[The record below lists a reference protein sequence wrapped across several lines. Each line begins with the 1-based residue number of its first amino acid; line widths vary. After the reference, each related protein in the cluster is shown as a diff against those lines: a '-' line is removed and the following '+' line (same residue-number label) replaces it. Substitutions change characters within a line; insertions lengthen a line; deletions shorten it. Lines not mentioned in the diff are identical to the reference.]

1 MRNLRH
7 RTLHRPSPAIHAW
20 IRPLV
25 PIASLVAL
33 VALVPGTLAADSTPP
48 SDARWSVEVLAEGMA
63 QPMELERAPD
73 GRIFFVELAGRLR
86 VWKPDTRSVVD
97 AAKLNVYAEQEN
109 GLLGFALDPRFADT
123 GWIYIL
129 YSPPA
134 EPGQRL
140 SRFVMKGDT
149 LDLSSEKI
157 VLSFGTQRRECCH
170 HAGSVEFGPDGCLFI
185 STGDNTHPHG
195 DSDGYAPI
203 DERPGMEPWDAQKSA
218 ANPGDLRGKIL
229 RIRPRPDGGYDIPD
243 GNLFPPGT
251 PGTRPEIY
259 VMGCRN
265 PWRMS
270 VDQATGIVY
279 WGEVGPDA
287 HGNGPRGSRGYDE
300 INQARAAGNFGWPY
314 FIGNNFAY
322 HDYDY
327 ATRTPGPAFDPA
339 RPRNIG
345 PNNTGATELPPAQ
358 PAFIYY
364 PYGPSPEFPEV
375 GQGGRTACAGPVFHY
390 RPEFEKTGGFPAH
403 FDNCLLWWD
412 WERRMIKWARLDRDS
427 RLVAI
432 EPFTAAVP
440 VRRMLDAQF
449 GPDGQLYAIDYGE
462 TWGANADARLLRVSF
477 THGNLPPVAVAAATP
492 SAGALPLTVS
502 LSAAGS
508 GDPDGEA
515 AALRHEWRLGDT
527 VLATTAEAEIKL
539 TTAGNHLLELRVT
552 DAGGATATA
561 TAAVVAGNSPPEIT
575 LESPVDGDFFT
586 PGAPVT
592 WRVRVRDTEEGDS
605 EALPDSF
612 GPRVLVSL
620 AADRGGAEAPGLSL
634 MKSAD
639 CFNCHAPEHRLVGP
653 SFLEIAEKYRGV
665 DGALETSIDRVQKG
679 SSGVWGPVPMLP
691 HGHHTREQIR
701 DMVAWVYALTP
712 GSDQPVLARGLTGE
726 TTLPGAPD
734 GVRAVRVEAVFT
746 DAGQAPASPLT
757 ARATATL
764 RPRLIEA
771 ELHDGHHGTQA
782 LGGGTASGGRFIGDT
797 HHGQHLRFASLDLA
811 RSSALTCRVA
821 SGGEGGRIEFRA
833 AAPDGPLIASLEV
846 PVTGGWESWR
856 ELSTPLAAGPSART
870 DVFAVFVNP
879 GRSGLMNL
887 DWVRFDP

>member
-1 MRNLRH
+1 MPILRLRAFSRH
-7 RTLHRPSPAIHAW
+7 DSPA
-20 IRPLV
+20 RPWLGRFAV
-25 PIASLVAL
+25 LAGLARLGLSAAGAASPA
-33 VALVPGTLAADSTPP
+33 PP
-48 SDARWSVEVLAEGMA
+48 ADARYSVDVLAEGMA
-63 QPMELERAPD
+63 QPMELELAPD
-73 GRIFFVELAGRLR
+73 GRLFFIEIAGHLKI
-86 VWKPDTRSVVD
+86 WKPDTRTVVEAGMID
-97 AAKLNVYAEQEN
+97 VFNEQEN
-109 GLLGFALDPRFADT
+109 GLLGFALDPKFAENR
-123 GWIYIL
+123 WIYLL
-129 YSPPA
+129 YSPKS
-134 EPGQRL
+134 ENGHRL
-140 SRFVMKGDT
+140 SRFVMTGDAI
-149 LDLSSEKI
+149 DMGSEKV
-157 VLSFGTQRRECCH
+157 VLSFGAQRRECCH

-229 RIRPRPDGGYDIPD
+229 RIRPLPDGRYEIPD

-259 VMGCRN
+259 CMGCRN

-287 HGNGPRGSRGYDE
+287 GGDGPRGPRGYDE

-327 ATRTPGPAFDPA
+327 ATKTPGPAFDPA
-339 RPRNIG
+339 HPRNVG
-345 PNNTGATELPPAQ
+345 PNNTGATDLPPAQ

-375 GQGGRTACAGPVFHY
+375 GQGGRTACAGPVFHF
-390 RPEFEKTGGFPAH
+390 RADFEKTGGFPAYY
-403 FDNCLLWWD
+403 DNCLLWWD

-449 GPDGQLYAIDYGE
+449 GPDGQLYCIDYGE
-462 TWGANADARLLRVSF
+462 TWGANANARLLRVSF

-492 SAGALPLTVS
+492 ASGALPLKVS
-502 LSAAGS
+502 LSSAGS
-508 GDPDGEA
+508 RDPDGETT
-515 AALRHEWRLGDT
+515 ALRYEWRLGDT
-527 VLATTAEAEIKL
+527 VLAATADAEIEL
-539 TTAGNHLLELRVT
+539 TTAGDHVIVLRVT
-552 DAGGATATA
+552 DAGGATASA
-561 TAAVVAGNSPPEIT
+561 PAPVIAGNTAPEVT
-575 LESPVDGDFFT
+575 LEAPADGDFFT
-586 PGAPVT
+586 PGAPVA
-592 WRVRVRDTEEGDS
+592 WRVRVRDTEEGES
-605 EALPDSF
+605 AALPDSF

-620 AADRGGAEAPGLSL
+620 AADRGGVEAPGLAL

-653 SFLEIAEKYRGV
+653 AFLEIAEKYRDV
-665 DGALETSIDRVQKG
+665 EGALEASVDRVQKG

-691 HGHHTREQIR
+691 HGHHTRDQIQE
-701 DMVAWVYALTP
+701 MVAWVYALKP
-712 GSDQPVLARGLTGE
+712 GTDQPVLQRGLSGE
-726 TTLPGAPD
+726 ASLPGDTA
-734 GVRAVRVEAVFT
+734 GVRALKVEAIFT

-757 ARATATL
+757 GRATATL
-764 RPRLIEA
+764 RPRQIEA

-782 LGGGTASGGRFIGDT
+782 LDGGSASGGRFIGDT
-797 HHGQHLRFASLDLA
+797 HHGQHLRFASLDLS

-821 SGGEGGRIEFRA
+821 SGGQGGWIEFHA
-833 AAPDGPLIASLEV
+833 GTPDGPLLAKLDV
-846 PVTGGWESWR
+846 PVTGGWETWQ
-856 ELSTPLAAGPSART
+856 EITTPLAAPPTPRT

-879 GRSGLMNL
+879 GRGGLMNL

>member
-1 MRNLRH
+1 MPIPRLHAFRHPVRAARPWLR
-7 RTLHRPSPAIHAW
+7 RAVIIAGLPALSLSANGTTSPA
-20 IRPLV
+20 
-25 PIASLVAL
+25 
-33 VALVPGTLAADSTPP
+33 PP
-48 SDARWSVEVLAEGMA
+48 SDARYSVDVLAEGMA

-73 GRIFFVELAGRLR
+73 GRVFFIELAGRLR
-86 VWKPDTRSVVD
+86 IWKPDTRTVVD
-97 AAKLNVYAEQEN
+97 AATINVFNEQEN
-109 GLLGFALDPRFADT
+109 GLLGFALDPRFAEN
-123 GWIYIL
+123 GWIYLL
-129 YSPPA
+129 YSPKT
-134 EPGQRL
+134 ENGQRL
-140 SRFVMKGDT
+140 SRFVMTGDT
-149 LDLSSEKI
+149 LDLNTEKV

-229 RIRPRPDGGYDIPD
+229 RLRPRPDGGYDIPE

-287 HGNGPRGSRGYDE
+287 GGDGPRGSRGYDE
-300 INQARAAGNFGWPY
+300 INQARTAGNFGWPY

-327 ATRTPGPAFDPA
+327 TTKTPGPAFDPA
-339 RPRNIG
+339 HPRNVG
-345 PNNTGATELPPAQ
+345 PNNTGATDLPPAQ

-364 PYGPSPEFPEV
+364 PYGASPEFPEV

-390 RPEFEKTGGFPAH
+390 RPEFEQTGGFPAH

-412 WERRMIKWARLDRDS
+412 WERRMIKWARLDRES
-427 RLVAI
+427 KLVAI

-440 VRRMLDAQF
+440 VKRMLDAQF
-449 GPDGQLYAIDYGE
+449 GPDGQLYCIDYGE

-492 SAGALPLTVS
+492 PAGALPLAVS
-502 LSAAGS
+502 LGADGS
-508 GDPDGEA
+508 RDPDGEA
-515 AALRHEWRLGDT
+515 SALRYEWRLGDT
-527 VLATTAEAEIKL
+527 VLATTAEAEITL
-539 TTAGNHLLELRVT
+539 TTAGNHAIELRVT
-552 DAGGATATA
+552 DADGATATA
-561 TAAVVAGNSPPEIT
+561 AAAVVAGNAPPQLT

-586 PGAPVT
+586 PGAPVA
-592 WRVRVRDTEEGDS
+592 WRVRVRDAEEGDS
-605 EALPDSF
+605 TELPDSF

-620 AADRGGAEAPGLSL
+620 AADRGGAEAPGFTL

-665 DGALETSIDRVQKG
+665 EGALEASVDRVQKG

-691 HGHHTREQIR
+691 HGHHTREQIEA
-701 DMVAWVYALTP
+701 MVAWVYALTP
-712 GSDQPVLARGLTGE
+712 GSDQPVLMRGLSGE
-726 TTLPGAPD
+726 TALPGTPE
-734 GVRAVRVEAVFT
+734 GVRALRVEAVFT

-757 ARATATL
+757 TRATATL

-782 LGGGTASGGRFIGDT
+782 LGGNSASGGRFIGDT
-797 HHGQHLRFASLDLA
+797 HHGQHLRFASLDLT
-811 RSSALTCRVA
+811 RSSTLTCRVA
-821 SGGEGGRIEFRA
+821 SGGQGGHIEFRA
-833 AAPDGPLIASLEV
+833 AAPDGPLLATVVV

-856 ELSTPLAAGPSART
+856 ELTTPLATHTTPRT

-879 GRSGLMNL
+879 GHSGLMNL